1 MYKIS
6 SKNAGQLFF
15 VFIVCLVLSFSP
27 TRAYGETYPEQI
39 EDEGAIIEVFEYLKE
54 AHLSQPEGKQLL
66 KGAIQG
72 MIDTLED
79 PYTVYLSKNEL
90 DQLTRNLDG
99 DYTGIGVY
107 LEGQKDYP
115 RIEEVFPDSPASRAG
130 LQRGD
135 QIIRVNGLDIKGLPL
150 YDVVAKITGT
160 PGSDLSLTIIR
171 NTGQEITLALKR
183 ELLDIPTVI
192 SKVLGE
198 KTGYMGI
205 KSFGDRTP
213 EHFESRLKDL
223 LSQNITGL
231 IIDLRDNPG
240 GYINAAIRLSEIF
253 LKENSLI
260 VSTDNFDG
268 SIKEYLS
275 QERNP
280 VEIPLVILV
289 NSDSASASELM
300 SGALR
305 DNGKALL
312 VGENTFGKGT
322 AQSIIILERGGALKM
337 TTSEYITPLGIHVD
351 GKGLAPDYTVETEAL
366 QTFFALN
373 LLEPQKKPV
382 TYSKTNDQVIIND
395 EIILSGRNPLLR
407 NNRWYLPLRFT
418 LELLGYTVKWDDAS
432 KKIYAHKDQDSLEI
446 DILGNVFIN
455 EGMVKRS
462 SGTII
467 ENGVGYLSTGI
478 LEALGYSITE
488 NDEGIILGVGFAGS
502 QDLSE

>member
-1 MYKIS
+1 MYIIF
-6 SKNAGQLFF
+6 SKKAGQLFF
-15 VFIVCLVLSFSP
+15 IFSVCLILWFSP
-27 TRAYGETYPEQI
+27 TRAYGETFPQDI
-39 EDEGAIIEVFEYLKE
+39 EDERAIIEVFEYLKE
-54 AHLSQPEGKQLL
+54 AHLSQPESSQLL
-66 KGAIQG
+66 EGAIRG
-72 MIDTLED
+72 MIDTLDD

-115 RIEEVFPDSPASRAG
+115 VIEEVFPDSPASIAG

-135 QIIRVNGLDIKGLPL
+135 KIIRINGSDIMGVPL

-171 NTGQEITLALKR
+171 NSGQEITIALKR
-183 ELLDIPTVI
+183 ALLDIPTVI
-192 SKVLGE
+192 SKVIGE
-198 KTGYMGI
+198 RTGYIGV

-213 EHFESRLKDL
+213 QHFKSRLEDL
-223 LSQNITGL
+223 LSQNISGL

-240 GYINAAIRLSEIF
+240 GYINAAISLSEIF

-275 QERNP
+275 QEKT
-280 VEIPLVILV
+280 PLEMPLIILV
-289 NSDSASASELM
+289 NNNSASASELM

-337 TTSEYITPLGIHVD
+337 TTSEYITPLGVHVN
-351 GKGLAPDYTVETEAL
+351 GKGLAPDYQVENREL

-382 TYSKTNDQVIIND
+382 TFSKTNDEVIIND
-395 EIILSGRNPLLR
+395 EIVFSGKTPLFR
-407 NNRWYLPLRFT
+407 NNQTYLPLRFT
-418 LELLGYTVKWDDAS
+418 LELLGYTVKWNDAS
-432 KKIYAHKDQDSLEI
+432 REIQAQKNKDSLKI
-446 DILGNVFIN
+446 DSLGNIFIN
-455 EGMVKRS
+455 EGLVKKS
-462 SGTII
+462 LGSII
-467 ENGVGYLSTGI
+467 ENGVGYLSTEV
-478 LEALGYSITE
+478 LATLGYSIKG
-488 NDEGIILGVGFAGS
+488 NDGGIILGF
-502 QDLSE
+502 DL